1 MGATVADGC
10 KGGKRSEGA
19 GSQGVNRDFF
29 AVSVWF
35 GDLAQLRRVFCS
47 AVLAWFGRVSIFVV
61 LAWFGRAFM
70 RQI

>member
-1 MGATVADGC
+1 MSDGC
-10 KGGKRSEGA
+10 KGGKGAEVA

-35 GDLAQLRRVFCS
+35 GDLAQLRRGFCS
-47 AVLAWFGRVSIFVV
+47 AVLAWFGRVSIFAV
-61 LAWFGRAFM
+61 LAWFGCAFM